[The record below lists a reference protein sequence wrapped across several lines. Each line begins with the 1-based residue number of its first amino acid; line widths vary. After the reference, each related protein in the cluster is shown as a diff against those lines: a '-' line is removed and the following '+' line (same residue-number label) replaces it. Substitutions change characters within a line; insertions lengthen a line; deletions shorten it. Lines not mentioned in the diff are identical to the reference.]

1 MTSGHNIMKQRQF
14 NRVKRGFTLIEM
26 LVVILI
32 LSILAALI
40 VPKLVGKADDAK
52 LAAAKSDI
60 STLSSALEQY
70 RLDNANYPSTDDGL
84 MALRVRPS
92 DANNWKGP
100 YLEKDIPNDPWG
112 NQYVYQQPG
121 PSGEDFLIS
130 SYGADGAPG
139 GDGNNAD
146 ITSDD

>member
-1 MTSGHNIMKQRQF
+1 MKQRQF
-14 NRVKRGFTLIEM
+14 NRFRRGFTLIEM

-40 VPKLVGKADDAK
+40 IPKLVGRADDAK
-52 LAAAKSDI
+52 VAAAKSDI
-60 STLSSALEQY
+60 ASMSSAIEQY
-70 RLDNANYPSTDDGL
+70 RLDNGSYPSSDDGL

-92 DANNWKGP
+92 NANNWKGP
-100 YLEKDIPNDPWG
+100 YLEKDVPNDPWG
-112 NQYVYQQPG
+112 NQYVYQSPG
-121 PSGEDFLIS
+121 PSGQDFLITT
-130 SYGADGAPG
+130 YGADGAPG